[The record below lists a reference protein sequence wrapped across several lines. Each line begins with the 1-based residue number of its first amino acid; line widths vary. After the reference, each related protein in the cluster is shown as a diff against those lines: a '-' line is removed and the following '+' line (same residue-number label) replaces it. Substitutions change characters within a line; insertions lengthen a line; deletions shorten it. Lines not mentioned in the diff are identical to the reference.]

1 MQPIVMVRFLVIFS
15 VFLSASCDVTE
26 TQNEL
31 RLGTASLGG
40 AYYPIGQGISS
51 LVTQYAEGVSMVPVV
66 TRGAIANPRLL
77 ATHDIEMGLTN
88 ADLAYFAYQGMDPY
102 SEPLN
107 VVVAGV
113 LHPSVLHLVALAESS
128 IESFDQLRGK
138 RVALG
143 PAGGPTVALAQLLLQ
158 AYGMSI
164 NDIVPSFLSYT
175 DSFSQL
181 GDRNVDAAFALSG
194 YPAGAVL
201 QTRATQRISF
211 IEIHPEVLEEII
223 GANPY
228 YYAVDI
234 PEDTYGMQA
243 TMLAVNNVLIVRD
256 DEPEELVYRLVE
268 AIYGNLSE
276 FAQNIAIAKQIDISQ
291 TSELQ
296 IPLHDG
302 AARYFR
308 Q

>member
-1 MQPIVMVRFLVIFS
+1 MVRLLIVLS
-15 VFLSASCDVTE
+15 VFLSVSCDPNAV
-26 TQNEL
+26 QDEL
-31 RLGTASLGG
+31 RIGTASLGG

-51 LVTQYAEGVSMVPVV
+51 LVTQHAEGLSMVPVV

-88 ADLAYFAYQGMDPY
+88 ADLAYFAYQGMEPY

-107 VVVAGV
+107 VVAAGV
-113 LHPSVLHLVALAESS
+113 LHPSVLHLVVLAESG

-158 AYGMSI
+158 AYGMSV

-211 IEIHPEVLEEII
+211 IDIHPEVLEEITV
-223 GANPY
+223 ANPY
-228 YYAVDI
+228 YYAVDV
-234 PEDTYGMQA
+234 PEDTYGMEA

-276 FAQNIAIAKQIDISQ
+276 FAQDIAIAKQIDISQ
-291 TSELQ
+291 TNKLQ

-302 AARYFR
+302 AARYFG

>member
-1 MQPIVMVRFLVIFS
+1 MVRLLIVLS
-15 VFLSASCDVTE
+15 VFLSVSCDPNAV
-26 TQNEL
+26 QDEL

-51 LVTQYAEGVSMVPVV
+51 LVTQHAEGLSMVPVV

-77 ATHDIEMGLTN
+77 ATRDIEMGLTN
-88 ADLAYFAYQGMDPY
+88 ADLEYFAYQGMEPY

-107 VVVAGV
+107 VVAAGV
-113 LHPSVLHLVALAESS
+113 LHPSVLHLVVLAESG

-211 IEIHPEVLEEII
+211 IDIHPEALEEII
-223 GANPY
+223 VANPY
-228 YYAVDI
+228 YYAVDV
-234 PEDTYGMQA
+234 PEDTYGMEV

-276 FAQNIAIAKQIDISQ
+276 FAQDIAIAKQIDISQ
-291 TSELQ
+291 TNKLQ

-302 AARYFR
+302 AARYFG